1 MSVEPDMKQ
10 DWNRRAQENA
20 EFYIATSIEAGE
32 AAFDASG
39 QRDVRQFFDGLEHLL
54 HPAQDVV
61 DLGCG
66 IGRMDRHVAPRVG
79 SLVGVDVSGEM
90 VRRATER
97 LRGLANV
104 RFVEVDGWS
113 FRPLEDGCAGL
124 VFSHIVLQHTP
135 RPVTLAYLRDAW
147 RILRPGGSFVF
158 QIPEAGPGAPGDPPG
173 DDTFEMRYWAEGALR
188 AELDGLGFRWLECRR
203 FPVECE
209 AFAMNY
215 LRIHVQRPT
224 AVDAARRE
232 QPAS

>member
-1 MSVEPDMKQ
+1 MGELDMKQ

-39 QRDVRQFFDGLEHLL
+39 QSDVRHFFDGLEHLL

-66 IGRMDRHVAPRVG
+66 IGRMDRHVAPRVR
-79 SLVGVDVSGEM
+79 SLTGVDVSGEM
-90 VRRATER
+90 VRRATAR
-97 LRGLANV
+97 LGDLPNV

-113 FRPLEDGCAGL
+113 FRPLEDACAGL
-124 VFSHIVLQHTP
+124 LFSHIVLQHTP
-135 RPVTLAYLRDAW
+135 RAVTRSYLRDAR

-158 QIPEAGPGAPGDPPG
+158 QIPEAVPGAPEDPPEE
-173 DDTFEMRYWAEGALR
+173 DTFEMRYWAEDALR
-188 AELDGLGFRWLECRR
+188 TELEGLGFRWVECRR

-209 AFAMNY
+209 EFAMNY
-215 LRIHVQRPT
+215 LRIHVQRPDSDGGS
-224 AVDAARRE
+224 VRN
-232 QPAS
+232 